1 MAAVLERIGPKEGA
15 GECDGILETAREE
28 LGYRPQHPS
37 SWPTEMADVL
47 EKAGVRPFDNTAV
60 NKYKAGKI
68 RELKYEP
75 LWKAGY
81 ICAGFAA
88 ITLSLVVFESLWFL
102 FLLLVPGICMIAE
115 HAVCNDRSFRWN
127 YCKLGYYSEKIPTYA
142 LQTAI
147 DVNRAIGGR
156 EDSKSFELCVEYI
169 EELPKSDPF
178 LYLTYYDGRNHYRAY
193 LEVWDEPGFFH
204 KRTV

>member
-15 GECDGILETAREE
+15 GECDGILEIAREE
-28 LGYRPQHPS
+28 LGYRPQHPA
-37 SWPTEMADVL
+37 SWPTEMVDVL

-60 NKYKAGKI
+60 NKYKADKI
-68 RELKYEP
+68 RGLRYGP
-75 LWKAGY
+75 LWKFGY
-81 ICAGFAA
+81 ICAIPVA
-88 ITLSLVVFESLWFL
+88 ISLFLSISESPWFL
-102 FLLLVPGICMIAE
+102 FLLLIPGIIMAAG
-115 HAVCNDRSFRWN
+115 HDSCNDRSFRWN
-127 YCKLGYYSEKIPTYA
+127 NCKLGYYSEKIPTYA

-147 DVNRAIGGR
+147 DVNRAIGTL
-156 EDSKSFELCVEYI
+156 EDGKGFELCVEYI

-178 LYLTYYDGRNHYRAY
+178 LYLMYYDGRSHHRAY